1 MPLAGWWFAAILA
14 LYLVFHQ
21 TFVWLIIMKFLIS
34 ASILSADFA
43 NLQSEINTCEN
54 AGVDWIHIDVMDGQ
68 FVPNLT
74 MGPFIVEACR
84 RITDLPLDCHLMIN
98 NPENLVDDFIKAGA
112 TNITIHPENNPKIIE
127 TLSRIKA
134 AGCKAG
140 IAINPATPVEMIE
153 PLIRFADLIL
163 VMTVN
168 PGYSCQ
174 NFMPEVVE
182 KIAKI
187 YHLAQKCQ
195 TPPIIEV
202 DGGINADT
210 ISLVKEA
217 GANAFVSASAIFHHP
232 GGISRGVND
241 LRASLL

>member
-1 MPLAGWWFAAILA
+1 MKYIL
-14 LYLVFHQ
+14 
-21 TFVWLIIMKFLIS
+21 S

-43 NLQSEINTCEN
+43 NLHNEITACEK
-54 AGVDWIHIDVMDGQ
+54 AGVDWVHIDVMDGH

-84 RITDLPLDCHLMIN
+84 RITKLPLDCHLMIEK
-98 NPENLVDDFIKAGA
+98 PENLVEAFIKAGA
-112 TNITIHPENNPKIIE
+112 TNITIHPENNPTILN
-127 TLSRIKA
+127 TLARIKS

-140 IAINPATPVEMIE
+140 IAINPATPVDVIE
-153 PLIRFADLIL
+153 PMIAQADLIL

-168 PGYSCQ
+168 PGYSGQ
-174 NFMPEVVE
+174 KFMPEIVE

-187 YHLAQKCQ
+187 SALAKKCQ

-202 DGGINADT
+202 DGGINTDT
-210 ISLVKEA
+210 IALVRDA

-232 GGISRGVND
+232 SGIAVGVEE
-241 LRASLL
+241 LRVSLV